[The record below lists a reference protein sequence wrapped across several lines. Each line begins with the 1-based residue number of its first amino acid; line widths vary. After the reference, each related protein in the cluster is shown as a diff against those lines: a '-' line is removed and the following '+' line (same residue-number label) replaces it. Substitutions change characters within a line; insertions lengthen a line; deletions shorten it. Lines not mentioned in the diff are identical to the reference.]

1 MRNIFDAI
9 LLRYIL
15 NDAKIEFFYAR
26 KNACCL
32 CLVRYTLLEY
42 VGANS
47 IFISLQFANA
57 PN

>member
-1 MRNIFDAI
+1 MLVKMRVVYAI
-9 LLRYIL
+9 
-15 NDAKIEFFYAR
+15 
-26 KNACCL
+26 
-32 CLVRYTLLEY
+32 LVRYTLLEY